1 MAGIRAALK
10 WRYGDDSLEGV
21 RIAVQGVGSV
31 GMNVARALHEAGAQL
46 VVGDPCGERVAET
59 VKKFSA
65 EAVPPEDIH
74 KAKCDLFVPC
84 ALGGTL
90 NKQSVQELRC
100 AVVAGS
106 ANNQLSSVAAGE
118 ALDKR
123 GILYAPDYVIN
134 AGGVIAIAMPVIGL
148 TPNERDAKI
157 EEISDRLTQVF
168 TRAEQADIR
177 PEEAADQL
185 SEDIINAAEAGRMH
199 SSSPKKEKRV
209 RVHSGFST

>member
-1 MAGIRAALK
+1 MAGIRAALR

-21 RIAVQGVGSV
+21 RVAVQGVGSV
-31 GMNVARALHEAGAQL
+31 GMKVAHSLHEAGAQL
-46 VVGDPCGERVAET
+46 VVADPCGERVSEA

-65 EAVPPEDIH
+65 EAVTPEDIH
-74 KAKCDLFVPC
+74 KVKCDLFVPC

-90 NKQSVQELRC
+90 SKQSVQELRC

-106 ANNQLSSVAAGE
+106 ANNQLSSLAAGE

-148 TPNERDAKI
+148 TPDERDAKI
-157 EEISDRLTQVF
+157 EGISDRLTQVF
-168 TRAEQADIR
+168 TRAEQAGIR

-185 SEDIINAAEAGRMH
+185 SEDILNAAEAGRIH
-199 SSSPKKEKRV
+199 SSSSKKEKRV
-209 RVHSGFST
+209 RAHSGFSA